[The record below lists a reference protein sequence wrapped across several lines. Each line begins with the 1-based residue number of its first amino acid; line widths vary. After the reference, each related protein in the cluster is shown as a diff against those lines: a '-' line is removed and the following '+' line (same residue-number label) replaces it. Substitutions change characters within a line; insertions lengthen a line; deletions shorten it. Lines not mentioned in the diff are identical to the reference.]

1 MTKVCFDRFESLI
14 YAREYRGFRCVNGPL
29 CRPFFVISSRIERT
43 IRMAHKFE
51 INRDLVSIFK
61 KVTKKWEIVAV
72 EIRKKLSIAVNYT
85 VFTFFFFSSR
95 DWTRL
100 RKKKKSVTLDF
111 LSAWISFHFTIST
124 YLASA
129 YQKIRERGIAT
140 TVQFSRKSHSRIKEM
155 DSRTDGIAEISRSY
169 ILRKDISRSVSGCRI
184 GVKQICHEAI
194 NVCKFD
200 AVQKCS
206 KSGT

>member
-85 VFTFFFFSSR
+85 VFTFFSLFS
-95 DWTRL
+95 RL
-100 RKKKKSVTLDF
+100 NAIAMEKKKKAWHSTFSRHEFPFILQFQRISRQRIRKYGREGLQLQYNSLVKVTRGLKR
-111 LSAWISFHFTIST
+111 W
-124 YLASA
+124 
-129 YQKIRERGIAT
+129 IRERM
-140 TVQFSRKSHSRIKEM
+140 E
-155 DSRTDGIAEISRSY
+155 
-169 ILRKDISRSVSGCRI
+169 LRKYLVLIFFGRI
-184 GVKQICHEAI
+184 FLEAYPGVESASNKYAT
-194 NVCKFD
+194 KR
-200 AVQKCS
+200 
-206 KSGT
+206 

>member
-85 VFTFFFFSSR
+85 VFTFFFLFS
-95 DWTRL
+95 RL
-100 RKKKKSVTLDF
+100 NAIAMEKKKKKAWHSTFSRHEFPFILQFQRISRQRIRKYGREGLQLQYNSLVKVTRGLKR
-111 LSAWISFHFTIST
+111 W
-124 YLASA
+124 
-129 YQKIRERGIAT
+129 IRERM
-140 TVQFSRKSHSRIKEM
+140 E
-155 DSRTDGIAEISRSY
+155 
-169 ILRKDISRSVSGCRI
+169 LRKYLVLIFFGRI
-184 GVKQICHEAI
+184 FLEAYPGVESASNKYAT
-194 NVCKFD
+194 KR
-200 AVQKCS
+200 
-206 KSGT
+206 

>member
-1 MTKVCFDRFESLI
+1 MSRCTCRVRVTIDSAMTKVCFDRFESLI

-100 RKKKKSVTLDF
+100 RWKKKKKKRDTRLSLGMNF
-111 LSAWISFHFTIST
+111 LSFYNFN
-124 YLASA
+124 
-129 YQKIRERGIAT
+129 
-140 TVQFSRKSHSRIKEM
+140 VSRV
-155 DSRTDGIAEISRSY
+155 
-169 ILRKDISRSVSGCRI
+169 SVSENTGERDCNYSTI
-184 GVKQICHEAI
+184 L
-194 NVCKFD
+194 
-200 AVQKCS
+200 S
-206 KSGT
+206 